1 MICVSGV
8 DFSIRKKLKQT
19 LKLYSYCYC
28 YSYRPWSEQTL
39 TVELLFWDEFMIKCY
54 QCYFCVWNLLHLN
67 RHQSQCNSLPNRQ
80 CNTELQVIYYI
91 EVKV

>member
-39 TVELLFWDEFMIKCY
+39 TVELLFWDEFD
-54 QCYFCVWNLLHLN
+54 
-67 RHQSQCNSLPNRQ
+67 
-80 CNTELQVIYYI
+80 
-91 EVKV
+91 